1 MADKLAA
8 AEIAALGR
16 LCGIAPEYC
25 DNFGGRHPTAPDT
38 FRALL
43 TAMGVPWEEPE
54 RRQEEMARRR
64 LGPWSRLLEP
74 VQVCSAASPHQVNV
88 RVFTPAAA

>member
-25 DNFGGRHPTAPDT
+25 DNFGGRHPTSPDT

-43 TAMGVPWEEPE
+43 SAMGVPWEEPDAA
-54 RRQEEMARRR
+54 ARGS
-64 LGPWSRLLEP
+64 GPAPAGTLEP
-74 VQVCSAASPHQVNV
+74 
-88 RVFTPAAA
+88 PAGAGAGLCCGCPS